1 MTGISITILGE
12 DNMSH
17 NSSKKQWDALTT
29 KEKELI
35 WLKHHN
41 TRILPSSISGS
52 ELDKIFKNEK
62 ESEKESF
69 EKYFSSGPS
78 LGGIVED

>member
-1 MTGISITILGE
+1 
-12 DNMSH
+12 MSH